1 MKRTRS
7 MISFDWAMKRLLRNK
22 ANFEILE
29 GFLSELLR
37 RKIVIKNIAESE
49 GNKTDADDKSNK
61 VDIFVEA
68 DNNELVIIELQ
79 FDSEIDYFH
88 RMLYGVSKAIT
99 EHISEGDPCSEVRKI
114 YSVNIVYFTLG
125 MGDDYIYHGINHF
138 RGLHTNNELMLT
150 PTQQKAYMKVVAGEI
165 YPEYFIIM
173 VRGFNNVAKSTLDE
187 WVYYLKNNKINDD
200 FKAQG
205 LDKARKIL
213 NVDNLSDEEKRRYYR
228 SIEDRRIKES
238 EINTALIEGEAIGLE
253 KGEAIGLEK
262 GEAIGGEKVLER
274 VVIDSKLNGLSI
286 EQIQSITKLS
296 KQQISEIL
304 KRYNLL

>member
-1 MKRTRS
+1 

-68 DNNELVIIELQ
+68 ANNQLVIIELQ

-138 RGLHTNNELMLT
+138 RGLHTNNELLLT

-296 KQQISEIL
+296 KQQILEIL
-304 KRYNLL
+304 KRHNLL

>member
-1 MKRTRS
+1 

-99 EHISEGDPCSEVRKI
+99 EHISEGDPYSEVRKI

-138 RGLHTNNELMLT
+138 RGLHTNNELLLT